1 MSKFREHIISK
12 VIALLTLVLF
22 LNISFS
28 ALEINLLE
36 LKKDAGLKGVVS
48 LIMSGTCLEE
58 EREMADDFPEPASES
73 NETELFFTHTVLTDS
88 NRDLVLS
95 DLTRSIFNHPLPPG
109 ETYETL
115 IPPPERVS

>member
-12 VIALLTLVLF
+12 VITLLTLLLF

-48 LIMSGTCLEE
+48 LILSGTFLEE
-58 EREMADDFPEPASES
+58 EREMSDDCPPAPSES
-73 NETELFFTHTVLTDS
+73 NETEFPFTHYAYAINCHGLII
-88 NRDLVLS
+88 S
-95 DLTRSIFNHPLPPG
+95 DLTRFIFDHPLPTG
-109 ETYETL
+109 RDYETL
-115 IPPPERVS
+115 VPPPQWVS